1 MSPQDVASA
10 VRSEGSLVAAVERLR
25 GPGRTLERF
34 EPGTV
39 ADEDSPLAEN
49 ELVDPE
55 RAPQRVGQRI
65 RRLMPR

>member
-1 MSPQDVASA
+1 
-10 VRSEGSLVAAVERLR
+10 VERLR